1 MTYSC
6 TDFFDDVMRCLADSG
21 AIATGDIPENN
32 PGAAADV
39 AMEAIVTMHRAS
51 LSSNFVRELL
61 DEVEALSTVAEEYGT
76 GALAFLFYLQAAI
89 LNDTFVEARQPDDA
103 GLLALIGRLPSVV
116 TWIKHIHVAQSA

>member
-21 AIATGDIPENN
+21 AIATDDIPENN
-32 PGAAADV
+32 PGAAADLAV
-39 AMEAIVTMHRAS
+39 AAMVTMHRAS

-61 DEVEALSTVAEEYGT
+61 DEVETLAGVAEEHGN

-89 LNDTFVEARQPDDA
+89 LNDRFIEAQSHDDS
-103 GLLALIGRLPSVV
+103 GLLELIRRLPSGV
-116 TWIKHIHVAQSA
+116 TWMKHVQVAESS

>member
-21 AIATGDIPENN
+21 EIATADIPENN
-32 PGAAADV
+32 LGAAADL
-39 AMEAIVTMHRAS
+39 AMAAIVTMHRAS

-89 LNDTFVEARQPDDA
+89 LNDTFVEAQLPDDA
-103 GLLALIGRLPSVV
+103 GLLALIGRLSSGV
-116 TWIKHIHVAQSA
+116 TWMNHMHVAQSA